1 MSYCRNLRA
10 YMRELRQLADAL
22 DQGVRVRGRRVSYA
36 LANSWSIEAQGK
48 YDNGRTW
55 KSYRQQQWR

>member
-10 YMRELRQLADAL
+10 YMRELRQLAEAVDN
-22 DQGVRVRGRRVSYA
+22 GVHVRGRRVA
-36 LANSWSIEAQGK
+36 RAIANSWSIEAKGK
-48 YDNGRTW
+48 YDDGRTW